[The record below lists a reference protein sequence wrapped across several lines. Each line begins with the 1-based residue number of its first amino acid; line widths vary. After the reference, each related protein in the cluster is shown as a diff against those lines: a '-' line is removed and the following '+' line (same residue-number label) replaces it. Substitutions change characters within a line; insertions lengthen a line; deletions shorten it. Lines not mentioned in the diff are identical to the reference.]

1 MRALAKRWLP
11 PNWAPTP
18 GSDYALPMADAASFR
33 AEGDKRLYAEL
44 LAEAR
49 VREAMEVVKSSAL
62 EGHVPAVRRAL
73 LARSLRLPPTVQPE
87 LHAIV
92 ASCRERLGV
101 WEPVECYVNPSSEY
115 NAGIFPRQDG
125 RLYILFTAALLESF
139 DRDELRFVVGHE
151 LGHHVYGH
159 HEVPIAVLFDQRFP
173 ISPELALR
181 LTAWQRY
188 AEVSADRAGV
198 ACSGGFDGAARGLFK
213 LASGLHQAPTNAQI
227 VAFLEQAKELG
238 AAAAEPGRAYPEEW
252 FSSHPFSPL
261 RVQAAHLFSR
271 SVFMRESGEPASRLE
286 TGIAALMAM
295 MEPGYLHADTE
306 AAEAMRRLIYAA
318 GLVLLSEDGGVT
330 PEEKRRLDTL
340 LGSGSAPLDFDPH
353 RIAELLPERTRAVVE
368 RTGIPQRAHV
378 LRDLATLALADGKVS
393 VDEQTFLTKLAADL
407 EVDVEV
413 VTNALSQKIELD

>member
-1 MRALAKRWLP
+1 
-11 PNWAPTP
+11 
-18 GSDYALPMADAASFR
+18 MADAASFR
-33 AEGDKRLYAEL
+33 AEGDKRLAAEL
-44 LAEAR
+44 LAEPR
-49 VREAMEVVKSSAL
+49 VREAIQVVKSSAL
-62 EGHVPAVRRAL
+62 EGHVPVVRRAL

-101 WEPVECYVNPSSEY
+101 TETVECYVNPSADY
-115 NAGIFPRQDG
+115 NAGIFPREDG
-125 RLYILFTAALLESF
+125 RLFILFTAALLEGF
-139 DRDELRFVVGHE
+139 ERDELRFVVGHE

-159 HEVPIAVLFDQRFP
+159 HEIPIAVLFDRRFP
-173 ISPELALR
+173 IPAALALR
-181 LTAWQRY
+181 VTAWQRY

-198 ACSGGFDGAARGLFK
+198 ACCGGFDGAARGLFK
-213 LASGLHQAPTNAQI
+213 LASGLRQAPTNAQI

-238 AAAAEPGRAYPEEW
+238 TAVSAPGRAHPEEW

-271 SVFMRESGEPASRLE
+271 SIFMRDSGEPATRLE

-306 AAEAMRRLIYAA
+306 AAEAMRRLVYAA
-318 GLVLLSEDGGVT
+318 GLVLLSEDGAVT
-330 PEEKRRLDTL
+330 PDEKQRLDSL
-340 LGSGSAPLDFDPH
+340 LGPGSVPLDFAPS
-353 RIAELLPERTRAVVE
+353 RVAELLPERTRAVVE
-368 RTGIPQRAHV
+368 RTGVPQRAHV

-393 VDEQTFLTKLAADL
+393 TDEQTFLTKLAADL

-413 VTNALSQKIELD
+413 VTHALVQTVELD

>member
-1 MRALAKRWLP
+1 
-11 PNWAPTP
+11 
-18 GSDYALPMADAASFR
+18 MADAASFR
-33 AEGDKRLYAEL
+33 AEGDKRLSTEL
-44 LAEAR
+44 LAEPR
-49 VREAMEVVKSSAL
+49 VRDAMEVVKNSTL
-62 EGHVPAVRRAL
+62 QGHVPAVRRAL
-73 LARSLRLPPTVQPE
+73 LARSLRLSSAVQPE

-92 ASCRERLGV
+92 AACRERLGV
-101 WEPVECYVNPSSEY
+101 QEPVECYVNPSAEY

-139 DRDELRFVVGHE
+139 ERDELRFVVGHE

-159 HEVPIAVLFDQRFP
+159 HEIPVAVLFDPRFP
-173 ISPELALR
+173 IPPVLALK

-188 AEVSADRAGV
+188 AEVSGDRAGV
-198 ACSGGFDGAARGLFK
+198 ACCGSFDGAARGLFK

-238 AAAAEPGRAYPEEW
+238 AATAEAGRAHPEEW

-271 SVFMRESGEPASRLE
+271 SIFMRESGEPAARLE

-330 PEEKRRLDTL
+330 PEEKNRLDSL
-340 LGSGSAPLDFDPH
+340 LGAGTVPLDFDP
-353 RIAELLPERTRAVVE
+353 RRVAELLPERIRAVVE

-378 LRDLATLALADGKVS
+378 LRDLATLALADGKAS
-393 VDEQTFLTKLAADL
+393 PAEKTFLAKLSADL
-407 EVDVEV
+407 GVDVEV
-413 VTNALSQKIELD
+413 VTGALEQTVELD

>member
-1 MRALAKRWLP
+1 
-11 PNWAPTP
+11 
-18 GSDYALPMADAASFR
+18 MADAASFR
-33 AEGDKRLYAEL
+33 AEGDKRLATGL
-44 LAEAR
+44 LAEPR
-49 VREAMEVVKSSAL
+49 VRDAIELVKSSAL
-62 EGHVPAVRRAL
+62 EGHVPVVRRAL
-73 LARSLRLPPTVQPE
+73 LARSLRLPPAVQPE

-101 WEPVECYVNPSSEY
+101 TEPVECYVNPSSEY
-115 NAGIFPRQDG
+115 NAGIFPREDG
-125 RLYILFTAALLESF
+125 RLFILFTAALLEAF
-139 DRDELRFVVGHE
+139 ERDELRFVVGHE

-159 HEVPIAVLFDQRFP
+159 HEIPVAVLFDGRFP
-173 ISPELALR
+173 IPAALALR

-198 ACSGGFDGAARGLFK
+198 ACCGSFDGAARALFK

-238 AAAAEPGRAYPEEW
+238 AAVSAPGRAHPEEW

-271 SVFMRESGEPASRLE
+271 SIFMRESGEPAARLE

-330 PEEKRRLDTL
+330 QDEKQRLDSL
-340 LGSGSAPLDFDPH
+340 LGPGSVPLDFDP
-353 RIAELLPERTRAVVE
+353 RRVAELLPERTRAVVE

-393 VDEQTFLTKLAADL
+393 SDEQAFLTKLAAEL
-407 EVDVEV
+407 EVDAEV
-413 VTNALSQKIELD
+413 VTHALVQRIELD

>member
-1 MRALAKRWLP
+1 MSYP
-11 PNWAPTP
+11 GEWAPTV
-18 GSDYALPMADAASFR
+18 GSEYALPMADAASFR

-44 LAEAR
+44 LAEGR
-49 VREAMEVVKSSAL
+49 VREAIEVVKSSAL

-73 LARSLRLPPTVQPE
+73 LARSLRLPATVQPE
-87 LHAIV
+87 LHAVV

-101 WEPVECYVNPSSEY
+101 QDPVECYVNPSAEY
-115 NAGIFPRQDG
+115 NAGIFPREDG
-125 RLYILFTAALLESF
+125 RLYILFTAALLEAF

-151 LGHHVYGH
+151 LGHHVFGH
-159 HEVPIAVLFDQRFP
+159 HEIPVALLFDQRFP
-173 ISPELALR
+173 IPPDLALR

-198 ACSGGFDGAARGLFK
+198 ACCGSFDGASRGLFK

-238 AAAAEPGRAYPEEW
+238 AASADTARAHPEEW

-271 SVFMRESGEPASRLE
+271 SIFMRDSGEPAARLE

-340 LGSGSAPLDFDPH
+340 LGPGTAPQEFDPR
-353 RIAELLPERTRAVVE
+353 RIVELLPERTRAVVE

-393 VDEQTFLTKLAADL
+393 SDEQRFLTKLAADL
-407 EVDVEV
+407 GVDGEV
-413 VTNALSQKIELD
+413 VTDALSQRIELD

>member
-1 MRALAKRWLP
+1 
-11 PNWAPTP
+11 
-18 GSDYALPMADAASFR
+18 MADAASFR

-44 LAEAR
+44 LTDAR
-49 VREAMEVVKSSAL
+49 VREAVEVVKSSAL
-62 EGHVPAVRRAL
+62 DGQVPTVRRAL
-73 LARSLRLPPTVQPE
+73 LARSLRLSPTVQPE
-87 LHAIV
+87 LNAIV

-101 WEPVECYVNPSSEY
+101 WEPVECYVNPSSDY

-125 RLYILFTAALLESF
+125 RLYILFTAALLEAF
-139 DRDELRFVVGHE
+139 DRDELLFVVGHE
-151 LGHHVYGH
+151 LGHHVYSH
-159 HEVPIAVLFDQRFP
+159 HEIPIAVLFDQRFAIP
-173 ISPELALR
+173 PELALR

-198 ACSGGFDGAARGLFK
+198 ACCGSFDGAARGLFK

-238 AAAAEPGRAYPEEW
+238 AASAETTRAHPEEW

-271 SVFMRESGEPASRLE
+271 SIFMRESGEPASRLE

-318 GLVLLSEDGGVT
+318 GLVLLSEDGRVT
-330 PEEKRRLDTL
+330 PEERRRLDTL
-340 LGSGSAPLDFDPH
+340 LGSGTVPLDFDPH
-353 RIAELLPERTRAVVE
+353 RVAELLPERTRAVVE

-393 VDEQTFLTKLAADL
+393 SDEQTFLAKLAADL
-407 EVDVEV
+407 GVDLEV
-413 VTNALSQKIELD
+413 VTHALTQTVELD

>member
-1 MRALAKRWLP
+1 MES
-11 PNWAPTP
+11 APTART
-18 GSDYALPMADAASFR
+18 DYAFAMSDAASFR

-44 LAEAR
+44 LAEGR
-49 VREAMEVVKSSAL
+49 VREAIEVVKSSAL

-73 LARSLRLPPTVQPE
+73 LSRSMRLPPTVQPE

-101 WEPVECYVNPSSEY
+101 SEPVECYVNPSAEY

-125 RLYILFTAALLESF
+125 RLYILFTAALLEAF

-159 HEVPIAVLFDQRFP
+159 HEIPVAVLFDQRFP
-173 ISPELALR
+173 IQPDLALR

-198 ACSGGFDGAARGLFK
+198 ACCGSFDGAARGLFK

-227 VAFLEQAKELG
+227 VAFLEQAKDLG
-238 AAAAEPGRAYPEEW
+238 AAAAEAGRAHPEEW

-271 SVFMRESGEPASRLE
+271 SIFMRDSGEPAARLE
-286 TGIAALMAM
+286 TGIAALMSM

-340 LGSGSAPLDFDPH
+340 LGSGTVPLDFDPH
-353 RIAELLPERTRAVVE
+353 RVAELLPERTRAVVE

-393 VDEQTFLTKLAADL
+393 GDEQTFLAKLAADL
-407 EVDVEV
+407 GVDVEV
-413 VTNALSQKIELD
+413 VTSALTQQIELD